1 MKSSWLTK
9 GKLAAFHIFYQM
21 VTQIFSLWFRF
32 LSSHFSAFRCCLLL
46 FFSSLFAFYK
56 QFICGGSKIYFIMYA
71 KCEKNTFAENLRF
84 FVWATQPSRRAE
96 KHIKNMHKA
105 PSTDKRNVRF
115 FPAVFIVML
124 QVLVEYPTIR
134 CIYTFIHQTSENSHW
149 NYYTVRFIQTQ
160 CNYKCGIRWCNRLHF
175 VFATRVAVSQ
185 PLFLRVK
192 NWNVLRCQWNLAF
205 EWNNSNFPSTEFV
218 LLGFSKYFFPKPTRL
233 ASWTAEILQNLL
245 FSILK

>member
-71 KCEKNTFAENLRF
+71 ECEKNTFAENVRF

-124 QVLVEYPTIR
+124 QVLVEYPIIR
-134 CIYTFIHQTSENSHW
+134 CIYTISFIRRQKIRTGIIIRYDSYKHSVIISAVFDDAIAYILSLLRAWLSASHYFCAWKIEMYWGVNGTWRSNGIIPIFRPPNSFCLDFQ
-149 NYYTVRFIQTQ
+149 NIFFR
-160 CNYKCGIRWCNRLHF
+160 N
-175 VFATRVAVSQ
+175 
-185 PLFLRVK
+185 LRAWRAELLK
-192 NWNVLRCQWNLAF
+192 YCRISC
-205 EWNNSNFPSTEFV
+205 FP
-218 LLGFSKYFFPKPTRL
+218 Y
-233 ASWTAEILQNLL
+233 
-245 FSILK
+245 